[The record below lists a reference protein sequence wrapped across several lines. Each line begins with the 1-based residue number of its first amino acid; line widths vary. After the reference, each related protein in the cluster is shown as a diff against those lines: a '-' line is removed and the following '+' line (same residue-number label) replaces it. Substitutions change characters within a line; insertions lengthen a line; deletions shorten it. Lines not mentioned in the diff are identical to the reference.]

1 MPILGFQLRGRR
13 TEERNRSGS
22 SVALSSSA
30 ANDDVAGGETADTG
44 DGEGEREREGAPLG
58 SAFAAELALRL
69 LLPVAIPRP
78 HELPLRSRSNGD
90 SRRGGRLRGE
100 SPAMTAVAAVTGV
113 AAATAVTRLAL
124 VA

>member
-1 MPILGFQLRGRR
+1 MAAASPSPPLRR
-13 TEERNRSGS
+13 TTTS
-22 SVALSSSA
+22 L
-30 ANDDVAGGETADTG
+30 AGRQRTQET
-44 DGEGEREREGAPLG
+44 EREREGAPLG
-58 SAFAAELALRL
+58 SAVAAELALRL

-113 AAATAVTRLAL
+113 AAAAAVTRLAL